1 MKVLGKYMFA
11 KRKTG
16 KLLKV
21 FCLIFSLFL
30 AVSVIGFPEEIQAE
44 EGTTESAEN
53 AVDVHRDSI
62 VRVESICWDGD
73 SVIYR
78 TKSFSGF
85 VAVSDTSGVYV
96 ITIQD
101 NLNFSTEEKDAIEKE
116 YKEKLKAEENAKLS
130 ESGEEAQNQYQ
141 AEPSVRIA
149 DKIEVIL
156 NGDVRVKASIVGE
169 SEQRNLTVL
178 KLEQT
183 INFENTFEFPQANTE
198 IQEAGTEIFLLGYP
212 LQEEVAVYNSEN
224 VQITEGTVSGKY
236 DKDEVSF
243 FYHDIQADEGCVG
256 GPLLYKDGLLAGVYL
271 TGTGET
277 EGTAISSESLK
288 SFLETFKISGKEHQE
303 EKKEEKKLPVLNIV
317 LGAVILVLLLIVI
330 VKGSGRNT
338 VSKKPSDN
346 NKKEKKPK
354 KKQKQN
360 TNQNPKHTAKNM
372 PVIKASLEYPS
383 EKRVILISKQ
393 EFLIGRTNEMDF
405 ILPENKGISRKH
417 ACIRFENQEFYLSDL
432 DSTNHTF
439 LNGNQ
444 LTPGKQYQLKSG
456 DEILIGKEKV
466 MFYRP

>member
-1 MKVLGKYMFA
+1 MFA
-11 KRKTG
+11 ERKTG
-16 KLLKV
+16 KLLKI
-21 FCLIFSLFL
+21 FCLIFSLLF
-30 AVSVIGFPEEIQAE
+30 AASVVGFPREIRAGE
-44 EGTTESAEN
+44 VDTKSSEN
-53 AVDVHRDSI
+53 TVDSHRASI

-73 SVIYR
+73 SVIYQ

-96 ITIQD
+96 VTIQD
-101 NLNFSTEEKDAIEKE
+101 DLNFSTEEKDAIEKE
-116 YKEKLKAEENAKLS
+116 YKEKLKAEETTKLNK
-130 ESGEEAQNQYQ
+130 SGEEEANQYQ
-141 AEPSVRIA
+141 AEPSVRIE
-149 DKIEVIL
+149 DKIEVVL

-183 INFENTFEFPQANTE
+183 INFENTLEFPQKGIE
-198 IQEAGTEIFLLGYP
+198 DQEAGTEIFLLGYP
-212 LQEEVAVYNSEN
+212 LQEQAATYNSEN
-224 VQITEGTVSGKY
+224 VQITEGTVSGRY
-236 DKDEVSF
+236 DKNEVLF
-243 FYHDIQADEGCVG
+243 FYHDIRADEGCVG

-271 TGTGET
+271 TGSGAT
-277 EGTAISSESLK
+277 EGIAISSESLK
-288 SFLETFKISGKEHQE
+288 SFLETFKISGKVHQE

-317 LGAVILVLLLIVI
+317 LGAAILVLLLVVI

-338 VSKKPSDN
+338 VSKKTSDN

-360 TNQNPKHTAKNM
+360 TNRNPEHTAKNI

-417 ACIRFENQEFYLSDL
+417 ACIRFENQEFHLSDL